1 MHNGRPKVTGARSA
15 FDVHPF
21 HVCRSRPLCYPPCA
35 SSAIAVPRVGSLSL
49 VSCMAGS
56 LCDESNYIWGANEA
70 IASYVPTASFQIII
84 ASSSPLR
91 NIKRLGFLLYLLVCS

>member
-49 VSCMAGS
+49 VSCM
-56 LCDESNYIWGANEA
+56 GARSVM
-70 IASYVPTASFQIII
+70 ILT
-84 ASSSPLR
+84 
-91 NIKRLGFLLYLLVCS
+91 LYGVLTKP